1 MELCSFNCVALF
13 SFVLLETDEEIWRNT
28 QIRIRLINELSIAV
42 KEVVLF
48 SWIAAGHHKL

>member
-1 MELCSFNCVALF
+1 MELCSFNCAVLP

-48 SWIAAGHHKL
+48 SLIAAGHHKL